1 MGSKIGEFQ
10 DEYEKLSELVITID
24 GPSGAGKGTL
34 ANFIADELDINCY
47 SAGDFFR
54 EIAKD
59 RDLSVE
65 ELSEQ
70 ADKETDIK
78 VDKRTLEKGLNEDCL
93 IESRIASWVLGDFSD
108 LSIYVKAD
116 LEERAK
122 RIFSDLEE
130 EQRQGEQ
137 EVSNIEEAKEKVSK
151 RDKDDKERYEEYY
164 GIDISNIQS
173 YDLVINNTNLSIE
186 RQNELIESELKK
198 RFPERFEDEA

>member
-1 MGSKIGEFQ
+1 MGSRIEEFR
-10 DEYEKLSELVITID
+10 DGNEKNSGLVITID

-34 ANFIADELDINCY
+34 ANFIAEKLDIKCY

-54 EIAKD
+54 QIAKD
-59 RDLSVE
+59 KGISVE

-70 ADKETDIK
+70 ADRETDVK

-122 RIFSDLEE
+122 RIYSDLEE
-130 EQRQGEQ
+130 ENREREQ
-137 EVSNIEEAKEKVSK
+137 EVEDLDGAIEKVRK
-151 RDKDDKERYEEYY
+151 RDKDDKERYKEYY
-164 GIDISNIQS
+164 DIDIGNIQF
-173 YDLVINNTNLSIE
+173 YDLVINNTDLSVE

-198 RFPERFEDEA
+198 RFPERFED